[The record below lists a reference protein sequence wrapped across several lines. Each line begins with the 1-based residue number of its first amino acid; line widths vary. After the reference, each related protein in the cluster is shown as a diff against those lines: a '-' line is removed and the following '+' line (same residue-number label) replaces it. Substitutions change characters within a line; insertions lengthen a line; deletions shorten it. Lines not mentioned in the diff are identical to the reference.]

1 MYLRGNSIGTD
12 DDDDDDAD
20 DGRRTKDDGHTLNL
34 SIYLIA
40 GQYVPVLSGCSCR
53 GVWLA
58 PIKRMGITDRN
69 KYVESGGAGRAGR
82 PADQIMV
89 TQSLTQAFVC

>member
-1 MYLRGNSIGTD
+1 MLSWRGGILWDNESFFCEPFVVSTAAVSGGVT
-12 DDDDDDAD
+12 
-20 DGRRTKDDGHTLNL
+20 
-34 SIYLIA
+34 
-40 GQYVPVLSGCSCR
+40 GQVQHGPASSLSGCSCR

-69 KYVESGGAGRAGR
+69 KYVESGEAGRAGR